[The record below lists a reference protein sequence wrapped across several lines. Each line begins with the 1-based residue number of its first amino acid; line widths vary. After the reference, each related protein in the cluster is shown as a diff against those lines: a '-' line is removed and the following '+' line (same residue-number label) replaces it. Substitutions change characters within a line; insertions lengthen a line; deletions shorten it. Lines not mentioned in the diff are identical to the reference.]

1 MTFSIFVFVN
11 SLQFNNIPNDENG
24 NVIRIPYKANPMKHY
39 RQTTKL
45 NNNKSSKNT
54 HMVGFF
60 NGIPG
65 GTSKCILDINNNDET
80 NKINNC
86 QGGGIVS
93 KIEIPKTKYI
103 LAQGDNQLCRQNC
116 KDPEKIARN
125 RVRQSN
131 TTMKQNYF
139 SRTLGYLQNRN
150 KTYQRKTS
158 NFLDRQESILL
169 YGSYDKQQFF
179 LRNSHTSGS
188 LLGCASSFYK
198 PTNTQFATNGGV
210 YSSSLT
216 GRKKYNVDNLCRTRV
231 PTNDYS
237 FGYVYET
244 DRKRY
249 KKKVCCIK
257 PDPFRVTF
265 EKLQQVVQD
274 TIDDISNFRDILND
288 DNAIVELGQVIKT
301 ASGEYQVPI
310 VIKRINLSELNET
323 ETINLIQFMREKF
336 ENNNINPD
344 LAVQILGIDGIDY
357 QKQFNNNGT
366 RFYVEP
372 DTLRVVYLQD
382 VLKSPN
388 AFIEKTGYVRIDNE
402 KETTVIELELD
413 GFEGDLD
420 QIQINA
426 LKLYLENLYFRRYGI
441 QMVSF
446 EIIE

>member
-1 MTFSIFVFVN
+1 
-11 SLQFNNIPNDENG
+11 
-24 NVIRIPYKANPMKHY
+24 
-39 RQTTKL
+39 
-45 NNNKSSKNT
+45 
-54 HMVGFF
+54 MVGFF

-65 GTSKCILDINNNDET
+65 GTSKCILDANENNEE

-86 QGGGIVS
+86 NGGGIVN

-103 LAQGDNQLCRQNC
+103 LAQGDNELCKTNC
-116 KDPEKIARN
+116 KNPEKIARN

-131 TTMKQNYF
+131 TTMNQNYF
-139 SRTLGYLQNRN
+139 SRTIGYLQNRN
-150 KTYQRKTS
+150 KTNERKNS
-158 NFLDRQESILL
+158 NFLDREESNLL
-169 YGSYDKQQFF
+169 YGSYDKQRFF
-179 LRNSHTSGS
+179 LRNSHTTGS

-198 PTNTQFATNGGV
+198 PTNNQFATNGAV

-231 PTNDYS
+231 PNNDYF

-257 PDPFRVTF
+257 PDPFEVTF
-265 EKLQQVVQD
+265 EKLQKVVQD
-274 TIDDISNFRDILND
+274 TLDDISNFRDVLND
-288 DNAIVELGQVIKT
+288 DNAIIELGQVIKINT
-301 ASGEYQVPI
+301 GEYQVPI
-310 VIKRINLSELNET
+310 IIKKINLSELNET
-323 ETINLIQFMREKF
+323 ETINLIQFMKNKF
-336 ENNNINPD
+336 QNNNINPD

-357 QKQFNNNGT
+357 QKQFNTNGT

-382 VLKSPN
+382 VLRSPN
-388 AFIEKTGYVRIDNE
+388 AFMEKTGYVRIDNE
-402 KETTVIELELD
+402 KETTVIELELN

-420 QIQINA
+420 ETQINA

-441 QMVSF
+441 QMISF
-446 EIIE
+446 ELV